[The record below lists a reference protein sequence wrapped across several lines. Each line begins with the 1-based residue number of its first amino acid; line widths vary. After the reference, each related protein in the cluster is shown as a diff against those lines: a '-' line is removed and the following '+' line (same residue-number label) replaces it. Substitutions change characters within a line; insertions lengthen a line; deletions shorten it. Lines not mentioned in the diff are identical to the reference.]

1 MASITLP
8 RTEQDTRADAQTMTM
23 PEAAKLL
30 SREERFMATVAAMNT
45 LLIEKGVYTQEEFDA
60 IYIQWA
66 VTQQSRPKKQ
76 RPGWRSRILSI
87 LSVGA

>member
-1 MASITLP
+1 
-8 RTEQDTRADAQTMTM
+8 
-23 PEAAKLL
+23 
-30 SREERFMATVAAMNT
+30 MATVAAMNT
-45 LLIEKGVYTQEEFDA
+45 LMIEKGVYTQNEFDA

-87 LSVGA
+87 LSFGA